1 MEGDKGREIRI
12 FGPPGTGKTSTL
24 SGLIASACKEY
35 GSEAV
40 LVSSFTKAAA
50 RELISRDLP
59 LNDDQVGTL
68 HALCYRAMD
77 RPKIVGKE
85 LLADWN
91 AEHPQLSVSGAQA
104 NVDDPYFDFDGD
116 ASKHGDRLMQDC
128 NRLRGLQIPQSEW
141 PMSVQSFYDYWKDF
155 KSNTHTVDFT
165 DLIETCVIEKTPIP
179 RKAQVLFLDEVQD
192 FSPLELALSRQW
204 GETCDKFYLSG
215 DDDQCLY
222 RWKGATPDA
231 FLSPEIPPE
240 QIRTLR
246 QSYRVPRAVHE
257 ASQRWVEGLSSRM
270 PKEYKPRDFEGSVG
284 ATNMMYRYPRP
295 DLQQP
300 HRVARC
306 RKDGGIHRLLLVPS

>member
-12 FGPPGTGKTSTL
+12 FGPPGTGKTTTL
-24 SGLIASACKEY
+24 SGLIASSCKEY

-116 ASKHGDRLMQDC
+116 ASRLHPPGLRRMDTVHAAAKAQHADSSQPAGNAAEHAAAVLDQC
-128 NRLRGLQIPQSEW
+128 GMSAQSQAQFKQQRAGHIAAVGRTLSGQALAGQAGKQAVRRGL
-141 PMSVQSFYDYWKDF
+141 V
-155 KSNTHTVDFT
+155 
-165 DLIETCVIEKTPIP
+165 
-179 RKAQVLFLDEVQD
+179 
-192 FSPLELALSRQW
+192 
-204 GETCDKFYLSG
+204 
-215 DDDQCLY
+215 
-222 RWKGATPDA
+222 
-231 FLSPEIPPE
+231 
-240 QIRTLR
+240 
-246 QSYRVPRAVHE
+246 
-257 ASQRWVEGLSSRM
+257 
-270 PKEYKPRDFEGSVG
+270 KPAAG
-284 ATNMMYRYPRP
+284 
-295 DLQQP
+295 
-300 HRVARC
+300 
-306 RKDGGIHRLLLVPS
+306 